1 MDNNQEKKKIDKA
14 VLKKISLTI
23 SIIQTVLAVVVVIF
37 CFITGLIPPVYI
49 VLIAIALGLISA
61 GFIFCSL
68 KNKIQM
74 IVIAVSMVLVI
85 VLSFGVYYL
94 ARTNSALDKITAA
107 DEKESVIN
115 VYVSNK
121 SDAENINDA
130 VNGGYTFGILTKG
143 DRENVIKMITDITST
158 IGASV
163 TTKEYS
169 SIYDIAKG
177 MQNRE
182 IQAFIVNEAYVGL
195 LRDDEDYSEFCDSIK
210 VLVGMSMNEK
220 LEVATESDDR
230 DKFVIYV
237 SGIDVFGS
245 VNVTSR
251 SDVNILVVVN
261 NETKTVL
268 LVSTPRDYYV
278 NLSISGIEK
287 DKLTHAGIYGVDV
300 SKDTLA
306 KLYSTHIDYFLRMN
320 FTGFI
325 EIIKNLNGIRVY
337 SDYEFDMEG
346 YHYNQGY
353 NTFSGAEA
361 LSFARDRDS
370 FKDGDRQRGRNQMAV
385 IRGVI
390 EKMESSDILY
400 NYGDLMDSLS
410 DSFETSMPK
419 DHIGYIVQDQIES
432 KAEWN
437 ILSYSV
443 NGTDSMGLCYSS
455 GTEWLYVMEPDQD
468 TVNYGKQLIDDVLA
482 GRNVTQDMI
491 NMYMADHE

>member
-1 MDNNQEKKKIDKA
+1 MDQEKKTKFDKA
-14 VLKKISLTI
+14 LLKKISLTVTVI
-23 SIIQTVLAVVVVIF
+23 TAVLAVVVVIF
-37 CFITGLIPPVYI
+37 CFITRLIPPLI
-49 VLIAIALGLISA
+49 IELIALLPAVMTA
-61 GFIFCSL
+61 GFIYLSL
-68 KNKIQM
+68 KKDKFHIAIIACSFVMM
-74 IVIAVSMVLVI
+74 IA
-85 VLSFGVYYL
+85 LSFGLYYL
-94 ARTNSALDKITAA
+94 ARTNAALDKITAA

-115 VYVSNK
+115 IYVSNK

-143 DRENVIKMITDITST
+143 DRENVVKMITDVTST
-158 IGASV
+158 IGASI
-163 TTKEYS
+163 TTKEYD
-169 SIYDIAKG
+169 SIYDLARG
-177 MQNRE
+177 MQTRE

-195 LRDDEDYSEFCDSIK
+195 LRDDEEYAEFCDSIK

-220 LEVATESDDR
+220 IEVAQEADDR

-261 NETKTVL
+261 NVTKTVL

-278 NLSISGIEK
+278 NLSISGVEK

-306 KLYSTHIDYFLRMN
+306 KLYSTHVDYFLRMN

-325 EIIKNLNGIRVY
+325 EIIKNLQGIRVY

-370 FKDGDRQRGRNQMAV
+370 FADGDRQRGRNQMAV

-419 DHIGYIVQDQIES
+419 DHIGYIVQDQIETQ
-432 KAEWN
+432 AEWN

-455 GTEWLYVMEPDQD
+455 GDEWLYVMEPDMD

-482 GRNVTQDMI
+482 GRTVTQDMI
-491 NMYMADHE
+491 NLYMSQH

>member
-1 MDNNQEKKKIDKA
+1 MDQETKGKLDKA
-14 VLKKISLTI
+14 LLKKISLTVTVI
-23 SIIQTVLAVVVVIF
+23 MAVLAVVVVIF
-37 CFITGLIPPVYI
+37 CFITKLIPPLYI
-49 VLIAIALGLISA
+49 ALIALVPALMTA
-61 GFIFCSL
+61 GFIYLSL
-68 KNKIQM
+68 KNKLHIV
-74 IVIAVSMVLVI
+74 VIACSFVMSVVLC
-85 VLSFGVYYL
+85 FGLYYL
-94 ARTNSALDKITAA
+94 IRTNSALDKITAA

-115 VYVSNK
+115 IYVSNK
-121 SDAENINDA
+121 SEAENINDA

-143 DRENVIKMITDITST
+143 DRENVVRMITDITST
-158 IGASV
+158 IGSSI
-163 TTKEYS
+163 TTREYG
-169 SIYDIAKG
+169 SIYDIARG
-177 MQNRE
+177 MQSNE

-195 LRDDEDYSEFCDSIK
+195 LRDDEDYSEFCDSVK

-220 LEVATESDDR
+220 IEVAQESDDR

-278 NLSISGIEK
+278 NLSNSGIEK

-306 KLYSTHIDYFLRMN
+306 KLYSTHVDYYLRMN

-325 EIIKNLNGIRVY
+325 EIIKNLQGIRVY

-410 DSFETSMPK
+410 DSFETSMPN
-419 DHIGYIVQDQIES
+419 DHIGYIVQDQIET

-455 GTEWLYVMEPDQD
+455 GDEWLYVMEPDQD

-491 NMYMADHE
+491 NLYMSQH